1 MNKESVKP
9 PELGAAPRFYSHA
22 VTIAAPAKLIYVS
35 GQISLG
41 PDGSVIGAGD
51 VRRQCEQ
58 VFENVTTVLRA
69 SGAAWGDVIKMN
81 AYMVGMTDENV
92 AVFREIRSKY
102 LIPGQRPAST
112 FVGVARLVQPEL
124 LLEVEVIAAL
134 SAPA

>member
-1 MNKESVKP
+1 MNKESVNP

-58 VFENVTTVLRA
+58 VFENLAAVL
-69 SGAAWGDVIKMN
+69 GAAGAGWGDVVKMN
-81 AYMVGMTDENV
+81 AYMVGMSDENV
-92 AVFREIRSKY
+92 AVFREVRAKY

-124 LLEVEVIAAL
+124 LIEVEVVAAL
-134 SAPA
+134 

>member
-1 MNKESVKP
+1 M
-9 PELGAAPRFYSHA
+9 
-22 VTIAAPAKLIYVS
+22 TIAAPAKLIYVS

-81 AYMVGMTDENV
+81 AYMVGMSDENV
-92 AVFREIRSKY
+92 AVFREVRAKY

-134 SAPA
+134 GAPA